1 MPVLCRSASY
11 SSHGLELLECS
22 VWPEGADRDA
32 MASRRCAMCRVPD
45 RDKEP
50 AEATWPLPFAVP
62 QLHLFKLR
70 GDPNVPAGKYSV
82 VADLRTWETGVSDSL
97 MGDAY
102 LVQGAPLAVTL
113 NHHVCSCSRLS
124 HIRRS

>member
-1 MPVLCRSASY
+1 M
-11 SSHGLELLECS
+11 
-22 VWPEGADRDA
+22 WPDGADRDA
-32 MASRRCAMCRVPD
+32 MASRRCAMCRHMCRTP
-45 RDKEP
+45 EEES
-50 AEATWPLPFAVP
+50 AEATWPLAFTVP

-102 LVQGAPLAVTL
+102 LVQGAALAHTL
-113 NHHVCSCSRLS
+113 QHHVCSCSRLS
-124 HIRRS
+124 HG